1 MSSPLSV
8 PTTPIGYASD
18 SSSGWWAATED
29 EATPELRWPL
39 SVGVYDRM
47 RRQDAQ
53 VASVLRAVTLP
64 VLRTPWR
71 IDPAGAR
78 DEVVQRVH
86 QDLGLPRPQ
95 HDSAGFVHNEVER
108 DGRDD
113 SDHLAGVH

>member
-64 VLRTPWR
+64 PDASQAQYESARAFV
-71 IDPAGAR
+71 AGAAGFDMSAR
-78 DEVVQRVH
+78 QEIAPEVVAAAVR
-86 QDLGLPRPQ
+86 LTREGEL
-95 HDSAGFVHNEVER
+95 
-108 DGRDD
+108 
-113 SDHLAGVH
+113 